1 MMGICVMPEVPGN
14 TVEVTTSVLKV
25 GEATTKTRD
34 AMSGTPPTFGLLNLN
49 VYVPGAMLLPV
60 TLGHSKPEYVVEAPA
75 TGPIDAGARIEHV
88 VVRPALTMMGVI
100 A

>member
-1 MMGICVMPEVPGN
+1 MMGTVMPEPVGK

-34 AMSGTPPTFGLLNLN
+34 AMSGTPATLGWLNLS

-75 TGPIDAGARIEHV
+75 TGPIEAGARIEHV
-88 VVRPALTMMGVI
+88 VVPPVLTMMGVI

>member
-1 MMGICVMPEVPGN
+1 
-14 TVEVTTSVLKV
+14 
-25 GEATTKTRD
+25 
-34 AMSGTPPTFGLLNLN
+34 

-75 TGPIDAGARIEHV
+75 TGPIEAGARIEHV
-88 VVRPALTMMGVI
+88 VVPPVLTMMGVI